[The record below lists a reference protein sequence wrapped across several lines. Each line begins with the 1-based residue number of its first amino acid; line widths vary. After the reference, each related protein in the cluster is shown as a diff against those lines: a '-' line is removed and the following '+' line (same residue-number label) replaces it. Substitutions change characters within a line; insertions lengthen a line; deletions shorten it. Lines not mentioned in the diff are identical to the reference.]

1 MWTLGNKA
9 RSSGRTDGV
18 LNLSDISPAQGF
30 IIIKLETTILI
41 HGFFFFASSVF
52 LKGETVYVAL
62 GSVVFPKIETTLQ
75 VY

>member
-30 IIIKLETTILI
+30 IIIKLETTRLI
-41 HGFFFFASSVF
+41 HGFFFFLLALCF
-52 LKGETVYVAL
+52 LRGKLFMWLWAL
-62 GSVVFPKIETTLQ
+62 LFFQ
-75 VY
+75 R